1 MMNDKLAFVNSRIL
15 AIRRQGLYRKI
26 TPSLTRNS
34 EILIGR
40 RCLINACSNDY
51 LGISPSVG
59 MQRTGKMQSSSRL
72 LSGSDE
78 AIHKLESV
86 IVKTKPF
93 TASLVFPTGYMA
105 NIGAVTALA
114 GKGDCILSDSLNH
127 ASIID
132 ACRLSGA
139 KITVYG
145 HNDMDD
151 LEKKCKKPKG
161 RVFIVT
167 EGTFSMD
174 GDLSDARRIC
184 EIADKYGAV
193 TILDDAHGDFA
204 LGDTGMGSWEHFKRK
219 PDVYVSSLSKALGSF
234 GGYVASS
241 RRITDLCTNTART
254 MIYTS
259 ALPAHIASHAM
270 IRIQYPLRP
279 ARQKIL
285 GKNTILLHKY
295 LQKAG
300 YDTNNCSHIIPVHI
314 GDEKITVAFSKKLLK
329 NGIYAQAVRYPTV
342 EKAHARIRLSV
353 TASMSLAQ
361 IRAIS
366 DAVEYAGRFF
376 KII

>member
-1 MMNDKLAFVNSRIL
+1 MVKDRLAFVKSKIST
-15 AIRRQGLYRKI
+15 IHKQGLHRKI
-26 TPSLTRNS
+26 TPSLTRGS
-34 EILIGR
+34 KILINGHS
-40 RCLINACSNDY
+40 LINACSNDY
-51 LGISPSVG
+51 LGIAPSVG
-59 MQRTGKMQSSSRL
+59 SQRTGKMQSSSRL

-78 AIHKLESV
+78 AIHKLESI

-93 TASLVFPTGYMA
+93 EASLVFPTGYMA

-114 GKGDCILSDSLNH
+114 SKGDCILSDSLNH

-139 KITVYG
+139 KTTVYE
-145 HNDMDD
+145 HNNMDD
-151 LEKKCKKPKG
+151 LEKKCKKSKG
-161 RVFIVT
+161 RTFIVT

-174 GDLSDARRIC
+174 GDLSDAHRIC

-204 LGDTGMGSWEHFKRK
+204 LGKKGMGSWENFKRK

-241 RRITDLCTNTART
+241 LPIVDLCSNAART

-259 ALPAHIASHAM
+259 ALPAHIASHAAA
-270 IRIQYPLRP
+270 RILYPLRP

-285 GKNTILLHKY
+285 ERNTLRLHKY

-300 YDTNNCSHIIPVHI
+300 YDTNNQSHIIPVHI
-314 GDEKITVAFSKKLLK
+314 GGEKMAIEFSKRLLK
-329 NGIYAQAVRYPTV
+329 DGVYAQAIRYPTV
-342 EKAHARIRLSV
+342 KKGSARIRLSV

-361 IRAIS
+361 IRIIS
-366 DAVEYAGRFF
+366 DAIESTGHFF

>member
-1 MMNDKLAFVNSRIL
+1 MKDKLSFVNSRIL
-15 AIRRQGLYRKI
+15 AIHKQGLHRKT
-26 TPSLTRNS
+26 TPSLTRGS
-34 EILIGR
+34 EIIIRGR
-40 RCLINACSNDY
+40 RLINACSNDY
-51 LGISPSVG
+51 LGIAPSVG
-59 MQRTGKMQSSSRL
+59 SQRTGKIQSSSRL

-86 IVKTKPF
+86 IAKTKPYD
-93 TASLVFPTGYMA
+93 ASLVFPTGYMA
-105 NIGAVTALA
+105 NIGAVTTLA

-151 LEKKCKKPKG
+151 LEKKCKKSKG
-161 RVFIVT
+161 RIFIVT

-174 GDLSDARRIC
+174 GDLSDAHRIC
-184 EIADKYGAV
+184 EIADKYAAIS
-193 TILDDAHGDFA
+193 ILDDAHGDFA
-204 LGDTGMGSWEHFKRK
+204 LGKKGMGSWENSKRK

-241 RRITDLCTNTART
+241 SRVVDLCTNTART

-270 IRIQYPLRP
+270 MRILYPLRL
-279 ARQKIL
+279 ARQKTL
-285 GKNTILLHKY
+285 EKNTIRLHKY

-300 YDTNNCSHIIPVHI
+300 YDTNNSSHIIPVHI
-314 GDEKITVAFSKKLLK
+314 GDEKMALGFSKRLLK
-329 NGIYAQAVRYPTV
+329 DGVYAQAVRYPTV
-342 EKAHARIRLSV
+342 EKNSARIRISV
-353 TASMSLAQ
+353 TASMTLRQ
-361 IRAIS
+361 IHTIS
-366 DAVEYAGRFF
+366 DAIESAGRFF